1 MGDRC
6 PPAVLA
12 ALQLRAMLAA
22 TFQPET
28 VLTGTKPR
36 LHQERALM
44 LPPAA
49 GGLAVVVADPGNGDR
64 GGFDGHGC
72 ISPLGSGRALK
83 GSECV

>member
-1 MGDRC
+1 MWDRGA
-6 PPAVLA
+6 PAVLA

-36 LHQERALM
+36 MHQERALM

-49 GGLAVVVADPGNGDR
+49 GGLAVAVADPGNGDR
-64 GGFDGHGC
+64 GGFDGHGLLLRC
-72 ISPLGSGRALK
+72 GEQLP
-83 GSECV
+83 